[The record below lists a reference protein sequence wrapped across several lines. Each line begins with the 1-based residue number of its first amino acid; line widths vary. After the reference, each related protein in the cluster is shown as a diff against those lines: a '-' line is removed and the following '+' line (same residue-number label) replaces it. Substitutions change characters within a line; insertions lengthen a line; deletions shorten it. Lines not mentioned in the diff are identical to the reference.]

1 MNYFELYQIPLSFK
15 PDQAL
20 VKKRFY
26 QLSRKYHPDFYTNES
41 ADEKEKVL
49 ELSAMVNKAYQT
61 FQHTDFLMKYI
72 LQEKGLLVEE
82 EKYQLSS
89 DFLMEV
95 MDINEQLMDADSAE
109 AKEALRDEINHL
121 QNKIYAPI
129 EAIMAAHQEDSFT
142 QEELLQ
148 VKEYY
153 FRKKYID
160 RILAEY

>member
-1 MNYFELYQIPLSFK
+1 MNYFELYQIPISLQ
-15 PDQAL
+15 PDLAM

-26 QLSRKYHPDFYTNES
+26 ELSRKYHPDFFSQAS
-41 ADEKEKVL
+41 AEEKENGL

-61 FQHTDFLMKYI
+61 FQNSQLLIKYI

-82 EKYQLSS
+82 EKYQLSP

-95 MDINEQLMDADSAE
+95 MDINEHLMDAENAL
-109 AKEALRDEINHL
+109 AKESIRSTINEL
-121 QNKIYAPI
+121 QNQIYAPV
-129 EAIMAAHQEDSFT
+129 EAIMADHQEGTLT
-142 QEELLQ
+142 QEKLLQ

-153 FRKKYID
+153 FRKKYLD